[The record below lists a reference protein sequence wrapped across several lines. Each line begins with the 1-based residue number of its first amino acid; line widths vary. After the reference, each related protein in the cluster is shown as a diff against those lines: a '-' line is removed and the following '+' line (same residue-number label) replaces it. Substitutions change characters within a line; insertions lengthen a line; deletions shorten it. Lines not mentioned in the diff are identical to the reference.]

1 MSDAAR
7 KKPPGMRPV
16 GFFNL
21 GCFVWAKQT
30 YLGAFVEMQ
39 SSVLCRKRKL
49 CPYVTG
55 ALHFCKKWYMIV
67 DTSDCSNLPFQF
79 VLMLDKSI
87 EKAGEQT

>member
-16 GFFNL
+16 GFFN
-21 GCFVWAKQT
+21 
-30 YLGAFVEMQ
+30 
-39 SSVLCRKRKL
+39 
-49 CPYVTG
+49 VTG
-55 ALHFCKKWYMIV
+55 VLHFCKKWYMIV
-67 DTSDCSNLPFQF
+67 DASDCSNLPFQF